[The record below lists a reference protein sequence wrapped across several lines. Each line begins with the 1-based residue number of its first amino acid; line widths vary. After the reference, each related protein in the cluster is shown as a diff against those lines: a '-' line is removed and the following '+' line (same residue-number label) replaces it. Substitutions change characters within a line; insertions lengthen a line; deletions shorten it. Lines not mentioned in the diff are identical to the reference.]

1 MAASANR
8 STLENAWGHLA
19 EGNFDELAALYAE
32 EMIFVLPGQENVL
45 KGRMAF
51 RSALDQIGAA
61 LPQGFEI
68 DAIEYFEG
76 NDSIFNL
83 VSWHSEKLPAGSQ
96 SAIHWR
102 FDENGGITEERWFV
116 DTEQWKTASKQ
127 ES

>member
-1 MAASANR
+1 MIASANR
-8 STLENAWGHLA
+8 STLEKAWGHLA
-19 EGNFDELAALYAE
+19 EGNFEELAALYAE
-32 EMIFVLPGQENVL
+32 EMILVLPGQEDVL

-96 SAIHWR
+96 SAIHWC
-102 FDENGGITEERWFV
+102 FEEHSDITEERWFV
-116 DTEQWKTASKQ
+116 DTEQWKNSL
-127 ES
+127 